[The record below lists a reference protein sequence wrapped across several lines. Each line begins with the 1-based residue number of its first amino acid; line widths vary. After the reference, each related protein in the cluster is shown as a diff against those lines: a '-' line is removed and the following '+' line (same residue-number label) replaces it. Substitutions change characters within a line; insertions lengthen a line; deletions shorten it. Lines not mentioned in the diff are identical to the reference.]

1 MKEPILN
8 LPEHLM
14 KTLQKQQWLWAVICL
29 LLMGVGGC
37 KKKPD
42 DAALTTSVQAKVSAL
57 DPGITVETKD
67 GVVTLAGTV
76 ASESSI
82 SQAEQAAKEV
92 EGVKSVTNSL
102 TLAPVA
108 APEPAPDTAATT
120 DANLKTAVDANLAKY
135 GVTDVTAT
143 VSNGE
148 VTLTGDIKRAKL
160 QDAVKAANEAQPA
173 KVNNQLTIK

>member
-1 MKEPILN
+1 
-8 LPEHLM
+8 M
-14 KTLQKQQWLWAVICL
+14 KTLQKQQWLWAVLCL
-29 LLMGVGGC
+29 LLIGVGGC

-57 DPGITVETKD
+57 DAGINVETKD

-76 ASESSI
+76 ASESTI

-102 TLAPVA
+102 TLAA
-108 APEPAPDTAATT
+108 APEPAPDTAATN
-120 DANLKTAVDANLAKY
+120 DATIKTTVDANLTKY
-135 GVTDVTAT
+135 GVTGVTAS
-143 VSNGE
+143 VANGE
-148 VTLTGDIKRAKL
+148 ITLTGDIKRAKL
-160 QDAVKAANEAQPA
+160 QDAMKAANEAQPT